1 MLRGMIWSRSGGSD
15 DGPLLPGAWA
25 SGCVSEYVDDPV
37 TLDGLGHNP
46 HVEDPAAV
54 VALLSR

>member
-1 MLRGMIWSRSGGSD
+1 MIWSRSGGSD

-46 HVEDPAAV
+46 HVEDPPAV
-54 VALLSR
+54 MGLLAR